1 MRYAATVVF
10 LALVGA
16 GLLWLQ
22 APPRLDE
29 KESTAIEAPR
39 LLPGIQADGRIQL
52 PNQWSLRPA
61 GEQVGLGDL
70 PINMAIHPAGR
81 YVAILHQGFGDHE
94 VIVMDLESRKKV
106 SRHILEQT
114 FYGLAFSPD
123 GATLYASGGER
134 EVVHQLDFRDG
145 ILSNPRQ
152 LRVAPEKEKFIPGG
166 LAVDKDHKTLFV
178 CGTFGQAVAVVPL
191 DKPEKVVRVE
201 TGKDSHPLAALLARD
216 GKRVFLSLWGAA
228 QVAVLDIATQKI
240 TGTWATEKHPTELVQ
255 SSDGKTLY
263 VACSNS
269 TRVSVLDATTGKV
282 LQTLDA
288 ALHVGSPSGNTPN
301 SLTLLPDDK
310 LLFVA
315 NADANNVAVFNV
327 EKIDEAR
334 PMGFIPVGWYP
345 TSIRYDALGK
355 KLLVANGKGI
365 LPHAN
370 RHGPNPLHRA
380 RIGEEYIGGL
390 FMGQLSIIP
399 LPTAARLAAYTK
411 EAFACSPLRSDFA
424 PTGTRKANNPIPAK
438 VGDPSPIKYCIYVI
452 KENRTY
458 DQVFGDIKEGN
469 GDPNLCIFGEQ
480 VTPNHHKLVK
490 EFVLLDNLYVEGEVS
505 ADGHQW
511 TMAAYASDYV
521 EKVWPLP
528 YRGQLAGKFGYPS
541 EGNNPVLE
549 TPAGGYLWDRAAEA
563 KVSYR
568 SYGEWVE
575 NGKTLADP
583 GIPRAEAL
591 KGHIDEKYRS
601 YDLDYPDVKRTERFL
616 SELKRF
622 EQEGEM
628 PRLQIVRLPNDH
640 TYGTRIGK
648 PTPTAMVA
656 ENDLALGQFV
666 EGISKSKFW
675 KETAIFVIEDD
686 AQNGPDHVDAHRT
699 VSLVI
704 SPWTKRKFVDSSM
717 YSTASLL
724 RTMELILGLKPMS
737 QFDAAARPMYNSF
750 TDKPDFAPYV
760 HVPANVKL
768 DEKNLLGAWGAEMS
782 EKFNLAQEDRAP
794 DGPFNE
800 VIWRSVRGANSPMPA
815 PVRAAFFVP
824 KLD

>member
-1 MRYAATVVF
+1 MRYAV
-10 LALVGA
+10 LACLLLVALG
-16 GLLWLQ
+16 GSLLFQ
-22 APPRLDE
+22 APPRPDPVE
-29 KESTAIEAPR
+29 PVVEAPR

-61 GEQVGLGDL
+61 GEQAQLGDL

-94 VIVMDLESRKKV
+94 VIVFDLESRKKV
-106 SRHILEQT
+106 SRHLLEQT
-114 FYGLAFSPD
+114 FYGLCFSAD
-123 GATLYASGGER
+123 GSTLYASGGER
-134 EVVHQLDFRDG
+134 EIVHQLDFRDG
-145 ILSNPRQ
+145 ILNNPRQ
-152 LRVAPEKEKFIPGG
+152 IRVAPEKEKFIPGG
-166 LAVDKDHKTLFV
+166 LAVDRAHKNLFV
-178 CGTFGQAVAVVPL
+178 CGTWGHGVAIVPL
-191 DKPEKVVRVE
+191 DRPEGLMKVP
-201 TGKDSHPLAALLARD
+201 TGKDSHPFTVLPALD
-216 GKRVFLSLWGAA
+216 GKRVFVSLWGAA
-228 QVAVLDIATQKI
+228 KVAVLDLAAQKI
-240 TGTWATEKHPTELVQ
+240 TESWATEKQPTEMVL

-263 VACSNS
+263 VACANS
-269 TRVSVLDATTGKV
+269 TRVSVLNAENGKPI
-282 LQTLDA
+282 QTLDA
-288 ALHVGSPSGNTPN
+288 ALYAGSPSGNTPN
-301 SLTLLPDDK
+301 SLMLTPDDK

-327 EKIDEAR
+327 EKTDEAR

-345 TSIRYDALGK
+345 TSIRYDATGK

-365 LPHAN
+365 FPRAN
-370 RHGPNPLHRA
+370 RHGPNPLHRTHG
-380 RIGEEYIGGL
+380 GEEYIGGL
-390 FMGQLSIIP
+390 FQGQLSIIP
-399 LPTAARLAAYTK
+399 LPTATKLADYTK
-411 EAFACSPLRSDFA
+411 QAFTCSPLRKDFA
-424 PTGTRKANNPIPAK
+424 PTGLRSMNNPIPGK

-458 DQVFGDIKEGN
+458 DQVFGDLKEGN
-469 GDPNLCIFGEQ
+469 GDPNLCLFGAK
-480 VTPNHHKLVK
+480 VTPNHHKLVQ

-521 EKVWPLP
+521 EKVWPLA
-528 YRGQLAGKFGYPS
+528 YRGSIGSKLGYPS

-549 TPAGGYLWDRAAEA
+549 TPAGGYLWDRAKEA
-563 KVSYR
+563 NVSYR
-568 SYGEWVE
+568 SYGEWVA
-575 NGKTLADP
+575 NGKTVDDP
-583 GIPRAEAL
+583 GTARVESL
-591 KGHIDEKYRS
+591 KGHIDEKFRS
-601 YDLDYPDVKRTERFL
+601 YDLDYPDVKRADRFL
-616 SELKRF
+616 SEVKRF

-699 VSLVI
+699 VALVI
-704 SPWTKRKFVDSSM
+704 SPWTKRKYVDSSM
-717 YSTASLL
+717 YSTASML

-737 QFDAAARPMYNSF
+737 QFDAAARPMYAAF
-750 TDKPDFAPYV
+750 TDKPDVTPFV
-760 HVPANVKL
+760 HVPAQVNL
-768 DEKNLLGAWGAEMS
+768 NEKNLLGAWGAELS
-782 EKFNLAQEDRAP
+782 EKFNLAQEDQAP

-800 VIWRSVRGANSPMPA
+800 VIWRSVRGPNSPMPA

-824 KLD
+824 KVD